1 MDTYRD
7 DREDLRV
14 AALNK
19 WATDLDQKLEALNAE
34 VRNSQTCTMLLVIT
48 VLHLMSSLGGLLAY
62 LMNQ

>member
-7 DREDLRV
+7 DREELRV

-34 VRNSQTCTMLLVIT
+34 VRNSQDNAYIIKMKHELLSNLYNT
-48 VLHLMSSLGGLLAY
+48 TSD
-62 LMNQ
+62 NR